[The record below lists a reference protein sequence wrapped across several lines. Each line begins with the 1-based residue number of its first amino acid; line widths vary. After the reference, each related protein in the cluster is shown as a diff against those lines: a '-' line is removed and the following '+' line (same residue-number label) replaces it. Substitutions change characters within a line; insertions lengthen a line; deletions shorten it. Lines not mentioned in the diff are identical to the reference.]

1 MRQMRLLILL
11 CAFAAIIWSGQLPP
25 PGIPFKEWVMQERA
39 GTRTPFAH
47 TPRAESPGIG
57 GTPPGPVATPPADGR
72 LPQPDGVT
80 DADLSPN
87 PPPPPE
93 AAIEDVCV
101 AMAAAAQL
109 RNLPVG
115 FFARL
120 IWQESRFDQRAVSRA
135 GALGVAQFM
144 PDTAAWIGLQEP
156 FDAIAALPASARF
169 LDMLHAQFGNLG
181 LAAAAYNAG
190 PGRLQNWLAGRGP
203 LPEETRTYVRN
214 ITGHEVE
221 KWLNPGTLELALHL
235 PARAP
240 CEGLAGLSRKAEP
253 EKVNVR
259 IEPAVAKLIETAR
272 AEAAAKLARKLARRL
287 ARKGATAQARQIA
300 GKHENQK
307 KASKTSAGGPEGG
320 KAARGRTVAKTA
332 GRPLKLAR
340 N

>member
-1 MRQMRLLILL
+1 MRQIRLPILL
-11 CAFAAIIWSGQLPP
+11 CAFAAIIWSGRLPSA
-25 PGIPFKEWVMQERA
+25 GIPFNEWVTPKRA
-39 GTRTPFAH
+39 ATETHRVHALRVETPANDN
-47 TPRAESPGIG
+47 ASPSLL
-57 GTPPGPVATPPADGR
+57 PDLR
-72 LPQPDGVT
+72 LTDPLPPDGVT
-80 DADLSPN
+80 DADLRPN

-101 AMAAAAQL
+101 AMAAAAQI

-169 LDMLHAQFGNLG
+169 LEMLHAQFGNLG

-190 PGRLQNWLAGRGP
+190 PGRLQNWLSGRGP

-221 KWLNPGTLELALHL
+221 KWLNPGTLDLALHL

-253 EKVNVR
+253 EKVDVR

-272 AEAAAKLARKLARRL
+272 AEAAARLARKLARTL

-300 GKHENQK
+300 GKREDQK
-307 KASKTSAGGPEGG
+307 KASNNAVKRAETGKPGRGGTAA
-320 KAARGRTVAKTA
+320 KAAA
-332 GRPLKLAR
+332 RPMKLAGH
-340 N
+340 

>member
-1 MRQMRLLILL
+1 MRQMRLPILL
-11 CAFAAIIWSGQLPP
+11 CAFAAIVWSAQLPS
-25 PGIPFKEWVMQERA
+25 PGIPFDEWVTPKRA
-39 GTRTPFAH
+39 ATETHRVHALRVETPAQDN
-47 TPRAESPGIG
+47 SSSGS
-57 GTPPGPVATPPADGR
+57 
-72 LPQPDGVT
+72 LPDLPLTDPLPPDGVT
-80 DADLSPN
+80 DADLRPN

-101 AMAAAAQL
+101 AMAAAAQI

-253 EKVNVR
+253 EKVDVR

-272 AEAAAKLARKLARRL
+272 AEAAAKLARKLARTL
-287 ARKGATAQARQIA
+287 ARKGASAQAKQIA
-300 GKHENQK
+300 GRQENQK
-307 KASKTSAGGPEGG
+307 KASGSAAKRAETGKPRHGGTAATA
-320 KAARGRTVAKTA
+320 AARPV
-332 GRPLKLAR
+332 KLAG